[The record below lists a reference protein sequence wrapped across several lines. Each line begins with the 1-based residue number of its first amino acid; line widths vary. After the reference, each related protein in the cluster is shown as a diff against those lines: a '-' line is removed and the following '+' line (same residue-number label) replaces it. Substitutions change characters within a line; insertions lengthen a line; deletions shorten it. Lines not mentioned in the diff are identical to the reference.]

1 MTYATKH
8 AQRTNDMTNR
18 TPTAYWIDRAPAKA
32 THPKLRGHVTAD
44 LCIIGGGYTGL
55 WTAILAK
62 RRNPDTRVVILE
74 GNTVGFAASGR
85 NGGFVE
91 PSIGHGMGNVASR
104 WPDQARD
111 IVRISRENFRE
122 MEHDI
127 RELGIDC
134 DWDESGALCFA
145 RTQTQV
151 ADLEAGVEECLTYGE
166 AAEFIGPEKIHEVT
180 KSPAY
185 LAAMYQPE
193 VATVDPYKLV
203 TGLADAAEAL
213 GVTIHEHSVVQSL
226 RDDAQG
232 VTATTAH
239 GEVRAAQAV
248 LATNVYPALRKRL
261 SLTTVPVYD
270 YALMTEP
277 LSDEDFAAIGWT
289 GMEGCSDAGNR
300 FHYYRKIDDG
310 RILWGGYDAIYRFG
324 SQRGERFTQRHAS
337 FEQLEANFRETYP
350 QLNHIRF
357 THQWGGM
364 IDSSTQFC
372 LTAGTFANNRIA
384 YALGFTGLGVAA
396 TRFGA
401 NVVLDL
407 LANERTERTELDMIR
422 RKPLPFPPEPIR
434 SIGIGLTQWSMARE
448 DVSGKRNLWLRTMDA
463 LGLGF
468 DS

>member
-1 MTYATKH
+1 MNH
-8 AQRTNDMTNR
+8 RVRT
-18 TPTAYWIDRAPAKA
+18 AFWIDRAPKRTACPA
-32 THPKLRGHVTAD
+32 LLGHHDTD

-62 RRNPDTRVVILE
+62 QRDPNRRVTILE
-74 GNTVGFAASGR
+74 GNTIGFAASGR

-104 WPDQARD
+104 WPHQAAE
-111 IVRISRENFRE
+111 IVRLSRENFRE
-122 MEHDI
+122 MERDI

-134 DWDESGALCFA
+134 DWDESGAYCFA
-145 RTQTQV
+145 RTESQV
-151 ADLEAGVEECLTYGE
+151 ADLREGVEECERYGE
-166 AAEFIGPEKIHEVT
+166 PAEFIGPERIHEAT
-180 KSPAY
+180 KSPQY

-203 TGLADAAEAL
+203 TGLATAAQRL
-213 GVTIHEHSVVQSL
+213 GVEIFEHSVVRAL
-226 RDDAQG
+226 RDDAHG
-232 VTATTAH
+232 VTASTDH
-239 GEVRAAQAV
+239 GQVRAAQAV
-248 LATNVYPALRKRL
+248 LATNVYPALRTRL
-261 SLTTVPVYD
+261 ALTTVPVYD

-277 LSDEDFAAIGWT
+277 LSDEDFKAIGWQ
-289 GMEGCSDAGNR
+289 GMQGCSDAGNR
-300 FHYYRKIDDG
+300 FHYYRKTDDG
-310 RILWGGYDAIYRFG
+310 RILWGGYDAIYRYG
-324 SQRGERFTQRHAS
+324 SQRGERFTQREAS
-337 FEQLEANFRETYP
+337 FAQLERNFRETYP
-350 QLNHIRF
+350 QLSHVRF

-372 LTAGTFANNRIA
+372 LTAGTIANNRIG

-407 LANERTERTELDMIR
+407 LAETPTPRTQIDMIR
-422 RKPLPFPPEPIR
+422 RKPLPFPPEPFR
-434 SIGIGLTQWSMARE
+434 SLGIGLTQWSMARE
-448 DVSGKRNLWLRTMDA
+448 DATGKRNLWLRTMDS